1 MINKLFKILKDNWKD
16 YQDYIEFGDDVYPD
30 EEPNG
35 QTFKDKWDRF
45 KQIIHTIIG
54 KLKPAKPIIA
64 RACSPKDKRK
74 DEALAQ
80 MLIKMEKSFLYS

>member
-16 YQDYIEFGDDVYPD
+16 YQDYIEFGDEVYPD

-35 QTFKDKWDRF
+35 QTLGDKWDRF
-45 KQIIHTIIG
+45 KQIVHTIIG
-54 KLKPAKPIIA
+54 KLKPTKQTIT
-64 RACSPKDKRK
+64 RVYSPEDKRK